1 MGFMTPKQLKL
12 LKSLAESKIA
22 ELHMGIASIDEMLRG
37 QGQNLTEK
45 DIAFLSMQRGQ
56 ILSVTQEL
64 QDAYDAVTQESPGIV
79 IGR

>member
-1 MGFMTPKQLKL
+1 MTPKQLKL

-22 ELHMGIASIDEMLRG
+22 ELHMGIASIDEMMRG

-45 DIAFLSMQRGQ
+45 DIAFLSIQRGQ

-64 QDAYDAVTQESPGIV
+64 QEAYDAVTQESPGIV